1 MFSVWCWWSIW
12 RRELVVVVRCVITIY
27 VFMDYFYHNN
37 IIKFIYSEK
46 ATKFCEIFT
55 LLLTTVHTVKCKVNV
70 LQNFVAISDYANF
83 TMVCYIILSFVLRY
97 IYWPSTQSLI
107 VPFLSFLFMYSS
119 GFATFFLYFLIK
131 YRWNHSYE
139 IVSLFNSLFMSNV
152 YSTGF

>member
-55 LLLTTVHTVKCKVNV
+55 LLLTTVHTVKCKVKV
-70 LQNFVAISDYANF
+70 SQNFVAISDYANF
-83 TMVCYIILSFVLRY
+83 TMVCYIIRSFVLRY
-97 IYWPSTQSLI
+97 FYWPSTQSLI

-119 GFATFFLYFLIK
+119 GFATFFFIFPYQ
-131 YRWNHSYE
+131 
-139 IVSLFNSLFMSNV
+139 V
-152 YSTGF
+152 